1 MSQSPEKKVRI
12 LWILH
17 FLARESDRDHGLTE
31 KELEERLTAR
41 GIPCERRLI
50 YDDLHALEFFGYEI
64 GTYGRPVRY
73 YLKSRMFT
81 LPELKLLVDAV
92 QSSRFLTTEKSDD
105 LIHKLEG
112 LCSCFEAREL
122 SRSVHVQHRIKAMN
136 ESIYINVDSIH
147 TGISLGRQIS
157 FHYFCWNANKC
168 KELRHGGALYTVS
181 PYALT
186 WTDDNYYLIA
196 WDAVNRQIR
205 HYRVDRMLD
214 ITVSD
219 LPRQGQKEYDRVD
232 LARYTNK
239 HFGMFGGEECAVRL
253 LCDDSLAGIIIDRF
267 GTDPTFFRASD
278 STFEVTVKV
287 VPSPQFFGW
296 LTGLEGKIRITSPKS
311 VVDDFTAYLDGIRQ
325 AYGN

>member
-12 LWILH
+12 LWILR
-17 FLARESDRDHGLTE
+17 FLARETDKDHGLTE
-31 KELEERLTAR
+31 KELEERLSEQ

-64 GTYGRPVRY
+64 GKYGRPARY
-73 YLKSRMFT
+73 CLDSRMFS

-92 QSSRFLTTEKSDD
+92 QSSRFLTTDKSDE

-112 LCSCFEAREL
+112 LCSYAEAREL
-122 SRSVHVQHRIKAMN
+122 SRSVHVQNRIKAMN
-136 ESIYINVDSIH
+136 ESIYLNVDSIH
-147 TGISLGRQIS
+147 MGISRGKQIS
-157 FHYFCWNANKC
+157 FQYFQWNAQKL
-168 KELRHGGALYTVS
+168 KELRRGGKLYTVS

-196 WDAVNRQIR
+196 WDPVNRQIR
-205 HYRVDRMLD
+205 HYRVDRMLN

-219 LPRQGQKEYDRVD
+219 LPREGQKEYDRVD

-239 HFGMFGGEECAVRL
+239 HFGMFSGEECAVRL
-253 LCDDSLAGIIIDRF
+253 LCDDYLAGVIIDRF
-267 GTDPTFFRASD
+267 GTEPSFFRASD
-278 STFEVTVKV
+278 TTFEVTVKV

-296 LTGLEGKIRITSPKS
+296 LVGLEGKIRITSPRS
-311 VVDDFTAYLDGIRQ
+311 VVDSFTAYLDGIRQ
-325 AYGN
+325 AYEN

>member
-12 LWILH
+12 LWILR
-17 FLARESDRDHGLTE
+17 FLASETSKDHGLTE
-31 KELEERLTAR
+31 KQLEERLTAR

-73 YLKSRMFT
+73 YLDRRMFT

-92 QSSRFLTTEKSDD
+92 QSSRFLTTEKSDE

-112 LCSCFEAREL
+112 LCSHFEAREL
-122 SRSVHVQHRIKAMN
+122 SRSVHVQNRIKAMN
-136 ESIYINVDSIH
+136 ESIYLNVDSIQ

-157 FHYFCWNANKC
+157 FHYFRWNADKR

-186 WTDDNYYLIA
+186 RTDDNYYMIA
-196 WDAVNRQIR
+196 WDAVNSQIR

-214 ITVSD
+214 ITVSN
-219 LPRQGQKEYDRVD
+219 LPREGQKEYNRVD
-232 LARYTNK
+232 LARY
-239 HFGMFGGEECAVRL
+239 FGMFNGEECAVRL
-253 LCDDSLAGIIIDRF
+253 LCDDSLAGVIIDRF

-296 LTGLEGKIRITSPKS
+296 LAGLEDKIRITSPKS
-311 VVDDFTAYLDGIRQ
+311 VVDEFTSYLDNIRES
-325 AYGN
+325 YRK

>member
-12 LWILH
+12 LWILR
-17 FLARESDRDHGLTE
+17 FLARETDKDHGLTE
-31 KELEERLTAR
+31 KELEERLNEQ

-64 GTYGRPVRY
+64 GKYGRPVRY
-73 YLKSRMFT
+73 YLDSRMFS

-92 QSSRFLTTEKSDD
+92 QSSRFLTTEKSDE

-112 LCSCFEAREL
+112 LCSYAEAREL
-122 SRSVHVQHRIKAMN
+122 SRSVHVQNRIKAMN
-136 ESIYINVDSIH
+136 ESIYLNVDRIH
-147 TGISLGRQIS
+147 TGISLGRQIR
-157 FHYFCWNANKC
+157 FQYFRWNAR
-168 KELRHGGALYTVS
+168 KEKEFRHGGGYYTVS

-186 WTDDNYYLIA
+186 WTDDNYYMIA
-196 WDAVNRQIR
+196 WDADNGQIR
-205 HYRVDRMLD
+205 HYRVDRMIR

-219 LPRQGQKEYDRVD
+219 LPREGQKEYDRVD

-267 GTDPTFFRASD
+267 GTEPSFFRASD
-278 STFEVTVKV
+278 TTFEVTVKV

-296 LTGLEGKIRITSPKS
+296 LAGLEGKIRITSPKS
-311 VVDDFTAYLDGIRQ
+311 VVDSFTAYLDGIRR
-325 AYGN
+325 AYED